1 MAPIT
6 ARGNYGPELV
16 RRSFPITAFEF
27 RDDSAEFNFEGVASV
42 VDRAYDVNDQWGT
55 FSETIRSGAFNKAI
69 KDYSKRAQDDVFLFV
84 NHRHQDVPMASRN
97 AGTLKLSADPNLRA
111 AASLDMSRSDVQ
123 IARSAV
129 TRGEMTQMSIGFTVN
144 KARDEW
150 NDDYTQR
157 VIHEVNLKEVSIVP
171 IGANPYTS
179 ASMRSYSEFMRS
191 LSDVEMTRDEMRR
204 AVKNLEK
211 RFADA
216 WNEEVESW
224 LEIALTARFCADG
237 GDFSYMDVE
246 DFTDSQVV
254 FCCYCG
260 DMSGL
265 YQLGYTKNDD
275 NTVTL
280 DTADPIPVNEVCSY
294 VPIRSPHFDIEA
306 RIAARRRAEESEIE
320 AQRLL
325 LSL

>member
-1 MAPIT
+1 MAPSIT
-6 ARGNYGPELV
+6 ARANYGSELV

-179 ASMRSYSEFMRS
+179 ASMRSYNDFMRS
-191 LSDVEMTRDEMRR
+191 LTDVQMTEAEMRR
-204 AVKNLEK
+204 ACRALEK
-211 RFADA
+211 RFADV
-216 WNEEVESW
+216 WNSDLEEALCDALCAALMCTEDEC
-224 LEIALTARFCADG
+224 EI
-237 GDFSYMDVE
+237 E
-246 DFTDSQVV
+246 DFNDVSVVYCCAGGCFQVPYTLDGNNV
-254 FCCYCG
+254 PVL
-260 DMSGL
+260 DMSNPVPVIE
-265 YQLGYTKNDD
+265 Q
-275 NTVTL
+275 TL
-280 DTADPIPVNEVCSY
+280 Y
-294 VPIRSPHFDIEA
+294 VPLRSQATDYEL
-306 RIAARRRAEESEIE
+306 RTRARRRAEETEIE